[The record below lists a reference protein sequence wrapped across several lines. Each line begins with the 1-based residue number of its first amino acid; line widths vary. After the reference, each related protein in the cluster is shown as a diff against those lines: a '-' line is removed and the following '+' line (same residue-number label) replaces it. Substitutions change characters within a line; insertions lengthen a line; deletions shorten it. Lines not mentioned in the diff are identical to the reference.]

1 MAQRMRPGIKRALLS
16 TFIARTAANAGLRV
30 VYPFFP
36 EIARGLGVTPAALA
50 SVVALRNLGGFAT
63 PAVARISEKKG
74 RRWMMVAAMIAVTAG
89 VALTAGSELFVVAG
103 AGIVIVGF
111 AKPAFDVSMQ
121 AWFGDR
127 VPYGERGRVFGITE
141 LTWAVALLVTVPASG
156 FLIQATDWRA
166 PFVIVTV
173 MAGVGTIAVSR
184 MIERDRPHEHV
195 ERKLVITPERARVLG
210 AVLLFI
216 LASEIIFVVYG
227 QWLEDAF
234 GLSVAGIGTFTLVV
248 VVAEFAGEGLVAA
261 VADRWGLRRMF
272 LAGLLVSGVAY
283 LGLAATG
290 TMLLV
295 AVVVVAVWIAAFEV
309 TIVAA
314 IPFISEM
321 AVDSRDR
328 MLSWLAIMISSGRAI
343 GALLGQPLFSAGGIR
358 LSGVVAALCVAVAAV
373 LLLGVTEHEPA
384 GAPVA
389 F

>member
-1 MAQRMRPGIKRALLS
+1 MAERMRPDIKRALFS

-30 VYPFFP
+30 VYPFLP
-36 EIARGLGVTPAALA
+36 EIARGLAVTPAALS

-63 PAVARISEKKG
+63 PLVARTSERRG
-74 RRWMMVAAMIAVTAG
+74 RRWMMVTAMIAVTAG
-89 VALTAGSELFVVAG
+89 VALTAGSELFLVAG

-111 AKPAFDVSMQ
+111 AKPAFDIPMQ

-141 LTWAVALLVTVPASG
+141 LTWAVALLVTVPVSG

-166 PFVIVTV
+166 PFVIVV
-173 MAGVGTIAVSR
+173 VLAGVGTIAVAR

-210 AVLLFI
+210 AVLLFSV
-216 LASEIIFVVYG
+216 ASEIIFVVYG

-248 VVAEFAGEGLVAA
+248 VGAEFAGEGLVAA

-272 LAGLLVSGVAY
+272 LAGLLVSGIAY

-290 TMLLV
+290 SMLLL

-321 AVDSRDR
+321 AVDARDR

-343 GALLGQPLFSAGGIR
+343 GALLGQPLFSTGGIR

-373 LLLGVTEHEPA
+373 LLLGVAEHEPA
-384 GAPVA
+384 AAPVS